1 MDGCALYY
9 HCGPFAGAWS
19 VPGAPSPQHIV
30 VPLKQ
35 HLTLFVLFRR
45 ADDTAKAEMTHR
57 GIEHLRRARRGAEP
71 QTVVGGAEM
80 RPSLDHF
87 ARYSDL
93 RLCRIEAV
101 FDGCVAP

>member
-35 HLTLFVLFRR
+35 HLTLFLFFRR

-57 GIEHLRRARRGAEP
+57 GIEHLRRARRGAEA
-71 QTVVGGAEM
+71 QAIVGGAEM
-80 RPSLDHF
+80 RPSLNHL
-87 ARYSDL
+87 ARYFDL
-93 RLCRIEAV
+93 GLGWIKAV
-101 FDGCVAP
+101 FYGRTA

>member
-1 MDGCALYY
+1 MPAY
-9 HCGPFAGAWS
+9 PSS
-19 VPGAPSPQHIV
+19 VPWHLV
-30 VPLKQ
+30 VHAQ
-35 HLTLFVLFRR
+35 VALTLFVFFRR
-45 ADDTAKAEMTHR
+45 ADDTAKAEVTHR

-71 QTVVGGAEM
+71 QAVVGGAEM